1 MVAAINPGFTRIVPV
16 TSYLKDRGRESASPS
31 PRISGFVTSHDKRSL
46 RVWLKVQIFRWEM
59 PLGYLAA
66 I

>member
-1 MVAAINPGFTRIVPV
+1 M
-16 TSYLKDRGRESASPS
+16 KDRGRQSASPS
-31 PRISGFVTSHDKRSL
+31 PRISGFVTSQDKRGF
-46 RVWLKVQIFRWEM
+46 RVWLEVQIFRWEM